1 MIGSTTNPNIRKKSN
16 VYGGINEKIKLG
28 FILILYNYIKIQI
41 HGKQNPYKIWQQ
53 HPESHR
59 PIFAPINP

>member
-16 VYGGINEKIKLG
+16 VYGGINEKIKLRG

-41 HGKQNPYKIWQQ
+41 HSKQNPQ
-53 HPESHR
+53 EVL
-59 PIFAPINP
+59 